1 MRYYSREQDRTLS
14 ETLWKTLHLLYQQ
27 RSYKKLGIT
36 QEELDSVGDVEI
48 E

>member
-1 MRYYSREQDRTLS
+1 MENIASPISAEEL
-14 ETLWKTLHLLYQQ
+14 
-27 RSYKKLGIT
+27 YKKLGIT